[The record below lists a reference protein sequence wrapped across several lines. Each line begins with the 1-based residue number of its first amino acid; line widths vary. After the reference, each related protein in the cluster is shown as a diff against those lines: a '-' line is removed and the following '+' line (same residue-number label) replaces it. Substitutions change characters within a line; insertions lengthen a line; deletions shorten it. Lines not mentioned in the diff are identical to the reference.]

1 MQNGI
6 EYTNKDFWKFK
17 LKILEKRSALLY
29 TYSTGVTMVS
39 SFIIV
44 LLLIKFLNPIDYGK
58 AVIIRAQIAIVIAIT
73 SLGLSQSYIHW
84 RGQTKN
90 DVEII
95 NQYKSTVIL
104 GCIISGLLFGIT
116 NIIIFSILKFQL
128 NIFLISILLIL
139 SGIAQSFVA
148 ENLNFRRGDQEPF
161 YFAL

>member
-44 LLLIKFLNPIDYGK
+44 YDNQFLNPIDYGK

-73 SLGLSQSYIHW
+73 SLVYH
-84 RGQTKN
+84 KA
-90 DVEII
+90 
-95 NQYKSTVIL
+95 
-104 GCIISGLLFGIT
+104 
-116 NIIIFSILKFQL
+116 IFTGEDKQ
-128 NIFLISILLIL
+128 
-139 SGIAQSFVA
+139 
-148 ENLNFRRGDQEPF
+148 RMM
-161 YFAL
+161 